1 MKASIRTALCN
12 PLRAALAALALVSS
26 HAALAQAGYPDHP
39 IRLIIPFPPGG
50 SNDIVGRLI
59 AEQLS
64 KRLGQS
70 VVVDNRGGAGGTI
83 GTEMAATAIPDG
95 YTLLFISSAFASNP
109 SMYKLTYNPEKAFA
123 PVAMIAAGPNVLAVA
138 PSVPA
143 KSVTELIALAKAKP
157 GSLYYASAGI
167 GSFQHLG
174 GALFANMAG
183 IDIVHVPFKGGGPAM
198 VDVMAGNTQMT
209 FSSLVQTLA
218 FMRSG
223 KLRALGVGGLK
234 RSPTA
239 PEVPT
244 ISEAGLPGYEALN
257 WWGMITATGTPA
269 PVITRLH
276 NDLQAIGQTPE
287 LKKRFESEAVEGI
300 NISAAEFKAYID
312 RDTAKWGKVIKAAGI
327 KAE

>member
-1 MKASIRTALCN
+1 MNSR
-12 PLRAALAALALVSS
+12 LRSLGRAVLAALALGLSS
-26 HAALAQAGYPDHP
+26 AALAQANYPDHP
-39 IRLIIPFPPGG
+39 IRLIIAFPPGG

-59 AEQLS
+59 ADQLS
-64 KRLGQS
+64 QRLGQQ

-95 YTLLFISSAFASNP
+95 YTLLFVSSAFASNP
-109 SMYKLTYNPEKAFA
+109 SMYKLTYNQEKAFT
-123 PVAMIAAGPNVLAVA
+123 PVGMIAAGPNVLAV
-138 PSVPA
+138 VPTLPV
-143 KSVTELIALAKAKP
+143 KNVLELIALAKAKP
-157 GSLYYASAGI
+157 GTLYYASAGI

-174 GALFANMAG
+174 GALFASMAG

-209 FSSLVQTLA
+209 FSSLVQTLSL
-218 FMRSG
+218 MRSG
-223 KLRALGVGGLK
+223 KLKALGVGGTK

-244 ISEAGLPGYEALN
+244 IAESGLPGYEALN
-257 WWGMITATGTPA
+257 WWGIVTATGTPA
-269 PVITRLH
+269 PIVTRLH
-276 NDLQAIGQTPE
+276 NELQTIVQSPE

-300 NISAAEFKAYID
+300 QISAAAFKEYID
-312 RDTAKWGKVIKAAGI
+312 KDTAKWAKVIKAVGI

>member
-1 MKASIRTALCN
+1 MRTRIRTLG
-12 PLRAALAALALVSS
+12 RAAFAALALSLSS
-26 HAALAQAGYPDHP
+26 AASAQANYPDHP

-59 AEQLS
+59 ADQLS
-64 KRLGQS
+64 KRLGQQ

-109 SMYKLTYNPEKAFA
+109 SMYKLSYNQEKAFA
-123 PVAMIAAGPNVLAVA
+123 PVGMIAAGPNVLAVA
-138 PSVPA
+138 PTLPVKNVA
-143 KSVTELIALAKAKP
+143 ELIALAKAKP
-157 GSLYYASAGI
+157 GTLYYASAGI

-174 GALFANMAG
+174 GALFASMAG

-209 FSSLVQTLA
+209 FSSLVQTLSL
-218 FMRSG
+218 MRSG
-223 KLRALGVGGLK
+223 KLKALGVGGSR

-244 ISEAGLPGYEALN
+244 IAEAGLPGYEALN
-257 WWGMITATGTPA
+257 WWGIVSATGTPA
-269 PVITRLH
+269 PVVTRLH
-276 NDLQAIGQTPE
+276 NELQTIVQSPE

-300 NISAAEFKAYID
+300 QISAAAFKDYID
-312 RDTAKWGKVIKAAGI
+312 KDTAKWAKVIREVGI